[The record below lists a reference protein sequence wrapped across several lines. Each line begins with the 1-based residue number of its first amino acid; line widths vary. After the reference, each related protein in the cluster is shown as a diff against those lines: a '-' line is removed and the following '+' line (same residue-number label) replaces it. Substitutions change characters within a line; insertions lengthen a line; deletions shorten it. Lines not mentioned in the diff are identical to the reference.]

1 MYVVKRDGRQEP
13 VMFDKITARVKKLCY
28 GLSDFVDPVKISMRV
43 IEGLYDG
50 VTTSELDNLAA
61 ETAASMTTSHPDY
74 AKLAA
79 RISVSNLHKNTKKSF
94 SEVMTDLY
102 EYVNPRTGKK
112 APMIADEVY
121 QVMMENKDAIDSMII
136 YNRDF
141 GYDYFGFKT
150 LERSYLLKINGQ
162 IAERPQHMLMRVSIG
177 IHLNDLQ
184 AARETYELMSKKYFT
199 HATPT
204 LFNSGTPKPQ
214 MSSCFLLTMKEDSID
229 GIYDTLKQTAKIS
242 QSAGGIGLSI
252 HNVRAKGSYIG
263 GTNGTS
269 NGIVPMLKVF
279 NDTARYVDQG
289 GGKRKGSF
297 AIYMEPWHADIF
309 DFLDLKKNHG
319 AEEMRARD
327 LFYAMWISDLFMKR
341 VQEDGKWT
349 LMCPNECPNLYDVY
363 GDEFEALYTKYEEEG
378 KGRRT
383 IKARELWEKIMESQI
398 ETGTPYMLYKDAAN
412 RKSNQKNLGTI
423 RSSNLCT
430 EILEY
435 TSPDEIAVCNLAS
448 IALPM
453 FVKDGAFNHK
463 ELYNITVRA
472 TKNLNKVI
480 DRNYYP
486 VEEAKNSNMR
496 HRPIGLGV
504 QGLADTFIKLRL
516 PFTSDEAKKLNQEIF
531 ETLYF
536 AAVTASKDLAIE
548 EGPYS
553 TFEGSPI
560 SKGEFQ
566 HNLWNIK
573 DEELSGRWDW
583 AALRKEVMEHGVR
596 NSLLVA
602 PMPTASTSQILGN
615 NEAFEPY
622 TSNIYTRRVLSGE
635 FIVVNKHLLEDLVA
649 LNLWND
655 DLKAAIMRANG
666 SIQGIDVI
674 PQDLKELYKTVWEMS
689 MKDIID
695 MSRHRGYFI
704 DQSQSLNLFM
714 EGANFA
720 KLTSMH
726 FYAWQSGLKTG
737 MYYLRTKSAV
747 DAKKFTLSAE
757 KKSAPEPSQQ
767 QVAARAAQKL
777 TATQQPATPLAPKN
791 TNVPPQVIEHAQAA
805 ADMQVQMSL
814 EEPAPS
820 YEVQQSNL
828 QGQSQAAP
836 QHNTAP
842 MTPDEMKAIIAQAKA
857 SQGDD
862 DCLMCGS

>member
-1 MYVVKRDGRQEP
+1 MFVLKRDGRKEP
-13 VMFDKITARVKKLCY
+13 IMFDKITARVRKLCY
-28 GLSDFVDPVKISMRV
+28 GLNDLVDPVKVAMRV

-61 ETAASMTTSHPDY
+61 ETAATMTTTHPDF

-94 SEVMTDLY
+94 VETMTDLY
-102 EYVNPRTGKK
+102 TYINPRTGKK
-112 APMIADEVY
+112 APLLADDVY
-121 QVMMENKDAIDSMII
+121 KIIKDNAELLDSTII

-141 GYDYFGFKT
+141 SYDYFGFKT
-150 LERSYLLKINGQ
+150 LERSYLLKLNGE
-162 IAERPQHMLMRVSIG
+162 IAERPQHMLMRVSVG
-177 IHLNDLQ
+177 IHMDDLD
-184 AARETYELMSKKYFT
+184 AAIETYHLMSKKYFT

-214 MSSCFLLTMKEDSID
+214 MSSCFLLSMKDDSID

-252 HNVRAKGSYIG
+252 HNVRATGSYIA

-269 NGIVPMLKVF
+269 NGIVPMLRVY

-297 AIYMEPWHADIF
+297 AIYVEPWHADIF
-309 DFLDLKKNHG
+309 DFLNLKKNHG
-319 AEEMRARD
+319 KEEMRARD
-327 LFYAMWISDLFMKR
+327 LFYAMWIPDLFMKR
-341 VQEDGKWT
+341 VEEDSTWT
-349 LMCPNECPNLYDVY
+349 LMCPNECPGLYDTH
-363 GDEFEALYTKYEEEG
+363 GDDFEKKYLDYEKNN
-378 KGRRT
+378 KGRKT
-383 IKARELWEKIMESQI
+383 IKARELWEKILESQI

-412 RKSNQKNLGTI
+412 RKSNQQNLGTI

-435 TSPDEIAVCNLAS
+435 TSPDEVAVCNLAS

-453 FVKDGAFNHK
+453 FVKDGSFDHQ
-463 ELYNITVRA
+463 ELYDVTIRA

-486 VEEAKNSNMR
+486 VKEAENSNFR

-504 QGLADTFIKLRL
+504 QGLADTFIKLRM
-516 PFTSDEAKKLNQEIF
+516 PFTSDEAKTLNQEIF

-536 AAVTASKDLAIE
+536 AALTASKEMAKV
-548 EGPYS
+548 EGPYES
-553 TFEGSPI
+553 YKGSPI
-560 SKGEFQ
+560 SKGDFQ
-566 HNLWNIK
+566 HNLWGIK

-583 AALRKEVMEHGVR
+583 TALRKEVKKHGVR

-615 NEAFEPY
+615 NECFEPY

-635 FIVVNKHLLEDLVA
+635 FIVVNKHLLEDLV
-649 LNLWND
+649 NLGLWD
-655 DLKAAIMRANG
+655 EDLKQELMRANG
-666 SIQGIDVI
+666 SVQNIDNI
-674 PQDLKELYKTVWEMS
+674 PDDIKELYQTAWELS

-695 MSRHRGYFI
+695 MSRQRGYFI

-714 EGANFA
+714 EGATMA

-726 FYAWQSGLKTG
+726 FYGWKSGLKTG

-747 DAKKFTLSAE
+747 DAIKFTLDKKKKE
-757 KKSAPEPSQQ
+757 KTPEAATKT
-767 QVAARAAQKL
+767 VAA
-777 TATQQPATPLAPKN
+777 P
-791 TNVPPQVIEHAQAA
+791 AA
-805 ADMQVQMSL
+805 ATASAKPAAV
-814 EEPAPS
+814 EP
-820 YEVQQSNL
+820 L
-828 QGQSQAAP
+828 
-836 QHNTAP
+836 
-842 MTPDEMKAIIAQAKA
+842 TPGELKEMLAK
-857 SQGDD
+857 SRENEDD

>member
-1 MYVVKRDGRQEP
+1 MYVVKRDGHREP
-13 VMFDKITARVKKLCY
+13 IMFDKITARVKKLCY
-28 GLSDFVDPVKISMRV
+28 ELNPLVDPVRVAMRV

-50 VTTSELDNLAA
+50 VTTSELDNLAS
-61 ETAASMTTSHPDY
+61 EIAATMTTTHPDY

-94 SEVMTDLY
+94 SETMKDLY
-102 EYVNPRTGKK
+102 EYVNPRTEKK
-112 APMIADEVY
+112 APLLSDEVY
-121 QVMMENKDAIDSMII
+121 KVIQDNAEKLDSSII

-141 GYDYFGFKT
+141 GYDFFGFKT
-150 LERSYLLKINGQ
+150 LERSYLLKLNGV

-177 IHLNDLQ
+177 IHIDDLD
-184 AARETYELMSKKYFT
+184 AAIETYEMMSKRFFT

-214 MSSCFLLTMKEDSID
+214 MSSCFLLTMKDDSID

-252 HNVRAKGSYIG
+252 HNVRATGSYIA

-269 NGIVPMLKVF
+269 NGIVPMLRVF

-297 AIYMEPWHADIF
+297 AIYIEPWHADIF

-319 AEEMRARD
+319 KEEMRARD
-327 LFYAMWISDLFMKR
+327 LFFAMWVPDLFMKR
-341 VQEDGKWT
+341 VEQDSTWT
-349 LMCPNECPNLYDVY
+349 LMCPNECPDLFNYHSDQFDELY
-363 GDEFEALYTKYEEEG
+363 LKYEEAG
-378 KGRRT
+378 KGRKT
-383 IKARELWEKIMESQI
+383 IRARELWEKILESQI

-430 EILEY
+430 EIIEY
-435 TSPDEIAVCNLAS
+435 TAPDEVAVCNLAS

-453 FVKDGAFNHK
+453 FVTNGAFDHD
-463 ELYNITVRA
+463 ELFRVTKQVTV
-472 TKNLNKVI
+472 NLNRVI

-486 VEEAKNSNMR
+486 VPEAENSNMR
-496 HRPIGLGV
+496 HRPVGLGV
-504 QGLADTFIKLRL
+504 QGLADAFIQLRL
-516 PFTSDEAKKLNQEIF
+516 PFTSEEAKQLNQEIF

-536 AAVTASKDLAIE
+536 AAVTASMEEAEKD
-548 EGPYS
+548 GPYKS
-553 TFEGSPI
+553 YKGSPM

-566 HNLWNIK
+566 HNMWGIK

-583 AALRKEVMEHGVR
+583 AGLRKKVKKHGVR

-615 NEAFEPY
+615 NECFEPY

-635 FIVVNKHLLEDLVA
+635 FIVVNKHLLEDLVD
-649 LNLWND
+649 LGLWTED
-655 DLKAAIMRANG
+655 MKQELMRANG
-666 SIQGIDVI
+666 SIQNIKGIPEDI
-674 PQDLKELYKTVWEMS
+674 KELYKTVWEMS

-695 MSRHRGYFI
+695 MSRQRGYFI

-714 EGANFA
+714 EGATMA

-726 FYAWQSGLKTG
+726 FYAWKSGLKTG

-747 DAKKFTLSAE
+747 DAIKFTLDREE
-757 KKSAPEPSQQ
+757 KK
-767 QVAARAAQKL
+767 
-777 TATQQPATPLAPKN
+777 
-791 TNVPPQVIEHAQAA
+791 
-805 ADMQVQMSL
+805 
-814 EEPAPS
+814 EEPALVAAEGIS
-820 YEVQQSNL
+820 SADDSSKVSIHKT
-828 QGQSQAAP
+828 QG
-836 QHNTAP
+836 
-842 MTPDEMKAIIAQAKA
+842 
-857 SQGDD
+857 
-862 DCLMCGS
+862 

>member
-1 MYVVKRDGRQEP
+1 MFVVKRDGRKEP
-13 VMFDKITARVKKLCY
+13 IMFDKITARIRKLNY
-28 GLSDFVDPVKISMRV
+28 GLNPLVDPVRVAMRV

-61 ETAASMTTSHPDY
+61 EIAATMTTTHPDY

-94 SEVMTDLY
+94 SETMEDLY
-102 EYVNPRTGKK
+102 NYINPRTGKK
-112 APMIADEVY
+112 APLLSDEVY
-121 QVMMENKDAIDSMII
+121 KIIKENADKLDSSII

-141 GYDYFGFKT
+141 GYDFFGFKT
-150 LERSYLLKINGQ
+150 LERSYLLKLNGK
-162 IAERPQHMLMRVSIG
+162 IVERPQHMLMRVSVG
-177 IHLNDLQ
+177 IHLDDID
-184 AARETYELMSKKYFT
+184 AALETYELMSKRYFT

-214 MSSCFLLTMKEDSID
+214 MSSCFLLTMKDDSID

-252 HNVRAKGSYIG
+252 HNIRATGSYIA

-269 NGIVPMLKVF
+269 NGIVPMLRVF

-297 AIYMEPWHADIF
+297 AIYVEPWHADIF
-309 DFLDLKKNHG
+309 DFLELKKNHG
-319 AEEMRARD
+319 KEEMRARD
-327 LFYAMWISDLFMKR
+327 LFYAMWTPDLFMKR
-341 VQEDGKWT
+341 VEEDGKWT
-349 LMCPNECPNLYDVY
+349 LMCPNECPDLYNVH
-363 GDEFEALYTKYEEEG
+363 GEEFEALYQKYESEG
-378 KGRRT
+378 RGRKT
-383 IKARELWEKIMESQI
+383 IKARDLWEKILESQI
-398 ETGTPYMLYKDAAN
+398 ETGTPYMLYKDSAN

-435 TSPDEIAVCNLAS
+435 TSADEVAVCNLAS

-453 FVKDGAFNHK
+453 FVKDGAFDHQA
-463 ELYNITVRA
+463 LFDVTVRV
-472 TKNLNKVI
+472 TKNLNRVI

-486 VEEAKNSNMR
+486 VKEAENSNFR
-496 HRPIGLGV
+496 HRPVGLGV
-504 QGLADTFIKLRL
+504 QGLADTFIMLRL
-516 PFTSDEAKKLNQEIF
+516 PFTSDKAKELNQEIF

-536 AAVTASKDLAIE
+536 AAVTASAEEAKKDGTYE
-548 EGPYS
+548 SYK
-553 TFEGSPI
+553 GSPI
-560 SKGEFQ
+560 SNGEFQ
-566 HNLWNIK
+566 HNLWGIK

-583 AALRKEVMEHGVR
+583 AALRKTVKKHGVR

-615 NEAFEPY
+615 NECFEPY

-635 FIVVNKHLLEDLVA
+635 FIVVNKHLLEDLVERG
-649 LNLWND
+649 LWNED
-655 DLKAAIMRANG
+655 MKQELMRNNG
-666 SIQGIDVI
+666 SVQNIDAI
-674 PQDLKELYKTVWEMS
+674 PDDLKELYRTVWEMS

-714 EGANFA
+714 EGATMA

-726 FYAWQSGLKTG
+726 FYGWKSGLKTG

-747 DAKKFTLSAE
+747 DAIKFTLDNKAKAQTPKVEAAVVASSPAASSTD
-757 KKSAPEPSQQ
+757 SAPVEPLS
-767 QVAARAAQKL
+767 
-777 TATQQPATPLAPKN
+777 
-791 TNVPPQVIEHAQAA
+791 PQELK
-805 ADMQVQMSL
+805 QML
-814 EEPAPS
+814 
-820 YEVQQSNL
+820 
-828 QGQSQAAP
+828 
-836 QHNTAP
+836 
-842 MTPDEMKAIIAQAKA
+842 AQAKENE
-857 SQGDD
+857 DD

>member
-1 MYVVKRDGRQEP
+1 MFVAKRDGRKEP
-13 VMFDKITARVKKLCY
+13 IMFDKITARIRKLNY
-28 GLSDFVDPVKISMRV
+28 GLNPLVDPVRVAMRV

-61 ETAASMTTSHPDY
+61 EIAATMTTTHPDY

-94 SEVMTDLY
+94 SETMEDLY
-102 EYVNPRTGKK
+102 TYVNPRTGKK
-112 APMIADEVY
+112 APLLSEEVY
-121 QVMMENKDAIDSMII
+121 NIIKKNADKLDSSII

-141 GYDYFGFKT
+141 GYDFFGFKT
-150 LERSYLLKINGQ
+150 LERSYLLKLNGQ
-162 IAERPQHMLMRVSIG
+162 IVERPQHMLMRVSIG
-177 IHLNDLQ
+177 IHLNDIESAL
-184 AARETYELMSKKYFT
+184 ETYELMSKRYFT

-214 MSSCFLLTMKEDSID
+214 MSSCFLLAMKDDSID

-252 HNVRAKGSYIG
+252 HNVRATGSYIA

-269 NGIVPMLKVF
+269 NGIVPMLRVF

-297 AIYMEPWHADIF
+297 AIYVEPWHADIF
-309 DFLDLKKNHG
+309 DFLELKKNHG
-319 AEEMRARD
+319 KEEMRARD
-327 LFYAMWISDLFMKR
+327 LFYAMWTPDLFMKR
-341 VQEDGKWT
+341 VEQNAEWT
-349 LMCPNECPNLYDVY
+349 LMCPNECPDLYNVH
-363 GDEFEALYTKYEEEG
+363 GDEFDKLYLKYESEG
-378 KGRRT
+378 RGRKT
-383 IKARELWEKIMESQI
+383 IKARDLWEKILESQI
-398 ETGTPYMLYKDAAN
+398 ETGTPYMLYKDSAN

-435 TSPDEIAVCNLAS
+435 TSADEIAVCNLAS

-453 FVKDGAFNHK
+453 FVKDGEFDHQS
-463 ELYNITVRA
+463 LFDVTVRV
-472 TKNLNKVI
+472 TKNLNRVI

-486 VEEAKNSNMR
+486 VKEAENSNFR

-504 QGLADTFIKLRL
+504 QGLADTFIMLRL
-516 PFTSDEAKKLNQEIF
+516 PFTSEKAKELNQEIF

-536 AAVTASKDLAIE
+536 AAVTASAEEAKKD
-548 EGPYS
+548 GPYE
-553 TFEGSPI
+553 TYKGSPM

-566 HNLWNIK
+566 HNLWGIK

-583 AALRKEVMEHGVR
+583 LALRKTVKKQGVR

-615 NEAFEPY
+615 NECFEPY

-635 FIVVNKHLLEDLVA
+635 FIVVNKHLLEDLVDKG
-649 LNLWND
+649 LWNED
-655 DLKAAIMRANG
+655 MKQELMRNNG
-666 SIQGIDVI
+666 SIQNIDGIPDDI
-674 PQDLKELYKTVWEMS
+674 KELYRTVWEMS

-714 EGANFA
+714 EGATMA

-726 FYAWQSGLKTG
+726 FYGWKSGLKTG

-747 DAKKFTLSAE
+747 DAIKFTLDNKAKAKVPEMEPAE
-757 KKSAPEPSQQ
+757 K
-767 QVAARAAQKL
+767 VAAASAIKSDS
-777 TATQQPATPLAPKN
+777 TSVPVEPLSPEELK
-791 TNVPPQVIEHAQAA
+791 
-805 ADMQVQMSL
+805 QML
-814 EEPAPS
+814 
-820 YEVQQSNL
+820 
-828 QGQSQAAP
+828 SQAK
-836 QHNTAP
+836 
-842 MTPDEMKAIIAQAKA
+842 E
-857 SQGDD
+857 SEDD

>member
-1 MYVVKRDGRQEP
+1 MYVVKRDGRKEP
-13 VMFDKITARVKKLCY
+13 IMFDKITARVRKLCY
-28 GLSDFVDPVKISMRV
+28 GLNELVDPLKISMRV

-61 ETAASMTTSHPDY
+61 EVSATMTTTHPDF
-74 AKLAA
+74 ARLAA

-102 EYVNPRTGKK
+102 EYTNPRTNKK
-112 APMIADEVY
+112 APLLSDEVY
-121 QVMMENKDAIDSMII
+121 QTIIENADKLDSTII

-150 LERSYLLKINGQ
+150 LERSYLLKLNGK
-162 IAERPQHMLMRVSIG
+162 IAERPQHMLMRVSVG
-177 IHLNDLQ
+177 IHLNDLD
-184 AARETYELMSKKYFT
+184 AAIETYELMSKKYFT

-214 MSSCFLLTMKEDSID
+214 MSSCFLLTMKDDSID

-252 HNVRAKGSYIG
+252 HNIRATGSYIG

-297 AIYMEPWHADIF
+297 AMYIEPWHADVMN
-309 DFLDLKKNHG
+309 FLDLKKNHG

-327 LFYAMWISDLFMKR
+327 LFYAMWIPDLFMKR
-341 VQEDGKWT
+341 VQEDSTWT
-349 LMCPNECPNLYDVY
+349 LMCPNECPGLFDCHSEEFDKLY
-363 GDEFEALYTKYEEEG
+363 LSYEEAG
-378 KGRRT
+378 KGRKT
-383 IKARELWEKIMESQI
+383 IKARELWEKILESQI

-430 EILEY
+430 EIMEY

-453 FVKDGAFNHK
+453 FIKGNEFDHK
-463 ELYNITVRA
+463 ELFRITKRV

-486 VEEAKNSNMR
+486 VKEAENSNFR

-504 QGLADTFIKLRL
+504 QGLADAFIQLRM

-536 AAVTASKDLAIE
+536 AAVTASMEMAKE
-548 EGPYS
+548 EGPYES
-553 TFEGSPI
+553 YKGSPI
-560 SKGEFQ
+560 SQGEFQ
-566 HNLWNIK
+566 YNLWGIK

-583 AALRKEVMEHGVR
+583 AKLRKEVKKNGVR

-615 NEAFEPY
+615 NECFEPY

-635 FIVVNKHLLEDLVA
+635 FIVVNKHLLEDLTK
-649 LNLWND
+649 LGLWDENLKQE
-655 DLKAAIMRANG
+655 LMRANG
-666 SIQGIDVI
+666 SIQHIDII
-674 PQDLKELYKTVWEMS
+674 PQDIKELYQTVWELS

-714 EGANFA
+714 EGATMA

-726 FYAWQSGLKTG
+726 FYAWKSGLKTG

-747 DAKKFTLSAE
+747 DAIKFTVDKE
-757 KKSAPEPSQQ
+757 VKKEP
-767 QVAARAAQKL
+767 VAA
-777 TATQQPATPLAPKN
+777 
-791 TNVPPQVIEHAQAA
+791 
-805 ADMQVQMSL
+805 
-814 EEPAPS
+814 
-820 YEVQQSNL
+820 EVQEVVIQAVTPVGL
-828 QGQSQAAP
+828 PKQGQVDEAGP
-836 QHNTAP
+836 DIEP
-842 MTPDEMKAIIAQAKA
+842 MSADELKAIIAQAKE
-857 SQGDD
+857 GEGD

>member
-1 MYVVKRDGRQEP
+1 MFVVKRDGRKEP
-13 VMFDKITARVKKLCY
+13 IMFDKITARVRKLCY
-28 GLSDFVDPVKISMRV
+28 GLSELVDPIKVSMRV

-61 ETAASMTTSHPDY
+61 EIAATMTTTHPDF

-94 SEVMTDLY
+94 SETMKDLY

-112 APMIADEVY
+112 APLLSKEVY
-121 QVMMENKDAIDSMII
+121 KVIQKNADKLDSTII

-150 LERSYLLKINGQ
+150 LERSYLLKLNGK

-177 IHLNDLQ
+177 IHLDDLDS
-184 AARETYELMSKKYFT
+184 AIETYELMSKKYFT

-214 MSSCFLLTMKEDSID
+214 MSSCFLLAMKDDSID

-252 HNVRAKGSYIG
+252 HNIRATGSYIA

-269 NGIVPMLKVF
+269 NGIVPMLRVF

-297 AIYMEPWHADIF
+297 AIYVEPWHADIF

-319 AEEMRARD
+319 KEEMRARD
-327 LFYAMWISDLFMKR
+327 LFYAMWMPDLFMKR
-341 VQEDGKWT
+341 VEADAEWT
-349 LMCPNECPNLYDVY
+349 LMCPNECPGLFSSHSE
-363 GDEFEALYTKYEEEG
+363 EFEKLYTKYEEEG
-378 KGRRT
+378 KGRKT
-383 IKARELWEKIMESQI
+383 IKARELWEKILESQI

-435 TSPDEIAVCNLAS
+435 TSPDEVAVCNLAS

-453 FVKDGAFNHK
+453 FVKNGQFDHK
-463 ELYNITVRA
+463 ELFKVTKRV
-472 TKNLNKVI
+472 TKNLNRVI

-486 VEEAKNSNMR
+486 VKEAENSNMR

-504 QGLADTFIKLRL
+504 QGLADAFIMLRL
-516 PFTSDEAKKLNQEIF
+516 PFTSDEARQLNQDIF

-536 AAVTASKDLAIE
+536 AAVTASMEEAKKD
-548 EGPYS
+548 GTYS
-553 TFEGSPI
+553 SYEGSPI
-560 SKGEFQ
+560 SQGEFQ
-566 HNLWNIK
+566 HNLWGLK

-583 AALRKEVMEHGVR
+583 AKLRKDVKKNGVR

-615 NEAFEPY
+615 NECFEPY

-635 FIVVNKHLLEDLVA
+635 FIVVNKHLLEDLVK
-649 LNLWND
+649 LGLWNEN
-655 DLKAAIMRANG
+655 LKQELMRANG
-666 SIQGIDVI
+666 SIQHIETI
-674 PQDLKELYKTVWEMS
+674 PDDIKELYKTVWELS

-695 MSRHRGYFI
+695 MSRQRGYFI

-714 EGANFA
+714 ENANYA

-726 FYAWQSGLKTG
+726 FYAWKSGLKTG
-737 MYYLRTKSAV
+737 MYYLRTKAAV
-747 DAKKFTLSAE
+747 DAIKFTLDNT
-757 KKSAPEPSQQ
+757 KKKEMPIS
-767 QVAARAAQKL
+767 VAAEAEIEAAVAPKKAENL
-777 TATQQPATPLAPKN
+777 KVNPTPVTQQD
-791 TNVPPQVIEHAQAA
+791 VEAQ
-805 ADMQVQMSL
+805 
-814 EEPAPS
+814 
-820 YEVQQSNL
+820 
-828 QGQSQAAP
+828 
-836 QHNTAP
+836 P
-842 MTPDEMKAIIAQAKA
+842 MTEAEMAALIARAKEGEA
-857 SQGDD
+857 DD

>member
-1 MYVVKRDGRQEP
+1 MDVLKRDGRREP

-28 GLSDFVDPVKISMRV
+28 GLNELVDPVKVAMRV

-50 VTTSELDNLAA
+50 VTTSDLDNLAA
-61 ETAASMTTSHPDY
+61 ETAASMTVSHPDY

-79 RISVSNLHKNTKKSF
+79 RISVSNLHKDTKKTF

-112 APMIADEVY
+112 APLLSDEVY
-121 QVMMENKDAIDSMII
+121 KVIQDNKDRLDSTII
-136 YNRDF
+136 YNRDY

-150 LERSYLLKINGQ
+150 LERSYLLKLNGK
-162 IAERPQHMLMRVSIG
+162 IAERPQHMLMRVSVG
-177 IHLNDLQ
+177 IHLDDLD
-184 AARETYELMSKKYFT
+184 AAIETYELMSKKYFT

-214 MSSCFLLTMKEDSID
+214 MSSCFLLTMQDDSID

-252 HNVRAKGSYIG
+252 HNVRATGSYIS

-269 NGIVPMLKVF
+269 NGIVPMLQVY

-297 AIYMEPWHADIF
+297 AIYIEPWHADIF

-319 AEEMRARD
+319 KEEMRARD
-327 LFYAMWISDLFMKR
+327 LFYAMWIPDLFMKR
-341 VQEDGKWT
+341 VEEDGNWT
-349 LMCPNECPNLYDVY
+349 LMCPNECPNLFNVHSEEF
-363 GDEFEALYTKYEEEG
+363 DELYLKYESEN
-378 KGRRT
+378 KGRKT
-383 IKARELWEKIMESQI
+383 IKARVLWEKILESQI

-430 EILEY
+430 EIMEY
-435 TSPDEIAVCNLAS
+435 TSPDEVAVCNLAS

-453 FVKDGAFNHK
+453 FVKNGGFDHK
-463 ELYNITVRA
+463 ELFRITKRV

-486 VEEAKNSNMR
+486 VKEAENSNFR
-496 HRPIGLGV
+496 HRPVGLGI
-504 QGLADTFIKLRL
+504 QGLADAFIMLRM

-536 AAVTASKDLAIE
+536 AAVTASMELAKE

-553 TFEGSPI
+553 SYEGSPI

-566 HNLWNIK
+566 YNLWGIK

-583 AALRKEVMEHGVR
+583 AGLRQKVLENGVR

-635 FIVVNKHLLEDLVA
+635 FIVVNKHLLEDLVN
-649 LNLWND
+649 LGLWNN
-655 DLKAAIMRANG
+655 DLKNAIMRANG
-666 SIQGIDVI
+666 SIQNIDGI
-674 PQDLKELYKTVWEMS
+674 PQDLKELYKTVYELS

-714 EGANFA
+714 ENANYA

-726 FYAWQSGLKTG
+726 FYAWKNGLKTG
-737 MYYLRTKSAV
+737 MYYLRTKAAV
-747 DAKKFTLSAE
+747 DAIKFTVEKAKKAE
-757 KKSAPEPSQQ
+757 PQPQQQEVAAKAAETLQQAKTQLEPQAQTVQAPE
-767 QVAARAAQKL
+767 VAK
-777 TATQQPATPLAPKN
+777 TQPVLFDNVSN
-791 TNVPPQVIEHAQAA
+791 TENT
-805 ADMQVQMSL
+805 
-814 EEPAPS
+814 EELSP
-820 YEVQQSNL
+820 EEL
-828 QGQSQAAP
+828 
-836 QHNTAP
+836 
-842 MTPDEMKAIIAQAKA
+842 KAIIQQSKDAQ
-857 SQGDD
+857 GD

>member
-1 MYVVKRDGRQEP
+1 
-13 VMFDKITARVKKLCY
+13 MFDKITARIRKLNY
-28 GLSDFVDPVKISMRV
+28 GLNPLVDPVRVAMRV

-61 ETAASMTTSHPDY
+61 EIAATMTTTHPDY

-94 SEVMTDLY
+94 SETMEDLY
-102 EYVNPRTGKK
+102 NYINPRTGKK
-112 APMIADEVY
+112 APLLSDEVY
-121 QVMMENKDAIDSMII
+121 KIIKKNADKLDSSII

-141 GYDYFGFKT
+141 GYDFFGFKT
-150 LERSYLLKINGQ
+150 LERSYLLKLNGK
-162 IAERPQHMLMRVSIG
+162 IVERPQHMLMRVSIG
-177 IHLNDLQ
+177 IHLDDIESAL
-184 AARETYELMSKKYFT
+184 ETYELMSKRYFT

-252 HNVRAKGSYIG
+252 HNVRATGSYIA

-269 NGIVPMLKVF
+269 NGIVPMLRVF

-297 AIYMEPWHADIF
+297 AIYVEPWHADIF
-309 DFLDLKKNHG
+309 DFLELKKNHG
-319 AEEMRARD
+319 KEEMRARD
-327 LFYAMWISDLFMKR
+327 LFYAMWTPDLFMKR
-341 VQEDGKWT
+341 VEEDSNWT
-349 LMCPNECPNLYDVY
+349 LMCPNECPDLYNLH
-363 GDEFEALYTKYEEEG
+363 GDEFDELYQKYESEG
-378 KGRRT
+378 RGRKT
-383 IKARELWEKIMESQI
+383 IKARELWEKILESQI
-398 ETGTPYMLYKDAAN
+398 ETGTPYMLYKDSAN

-435 TSPDEIAVCNLAS
+435 TSSDEVAVCNLAS

-453 FVKDGAFNHK
+453 FVKDGNFDHK
-463 ELYNITVRA
+463 SLFDVTVRV
-472 TKNLNKVI
+472 TKNLNRVI

-486 VEEAKNSNMR
+486 VKEAENSNFR
-496 HRPIGLGV
+496 HRPVGLGV
-504 QGLADTFIKLRL
+504 QGLADTFIMLRL
-516 PFTSDEAKKLNQEIF
+516 PFTSDKAKELNQEIF

-536 AAVTASKDLAIE
+536 AAVTASVQEAKKD
-548 EGPYS
+548 GVYQ
-553 TFEGSPI
+553 TYKGSPI

-566 HNLWNIK
+566 HNLWGIK
-573 DEELSGRWDW
+573 DEDLSGRWDW
-583 AALRKEVMEHGVR
+583 SGLRKKVKKHGVR

-615 NEAFEPY
+615 NECFEPY

-635 FIVVNKHLLEDLVA
+635 FIVVNKHLLEDLVQ
-649 LNLWND
+649 LGLWNEEMKQE
-655 DLKAAIMRANG
+655 LMRNNG
-666 SIQGIDVI
+666 SIQNIETI
-674 PQDLKELYKTVWEMS
+674 PENIKELYRTVWEMS

-714 EGANFA
+714 EGATMA

-726 FYAWQSGLKTG
+726 FYGWKSGLKTG

-747 DAKKFTLSAE
+747 DAIKFTLDN
-757 KKSAPEPSQQ
+757 KSKENTSKVE
-767 QVAARAAQKL
+767 VA
-777 TATQQPATPLAPKN
+777 
-791 TNVPPQVIEHAQAA
+791 TN
-805 ADMQVQMSL
+805 SKTT
-814 EEPAPS
+814 
-820 YEVQQSNL
+820 QSNNESTPIPVEPL
-828 QGQSQAAP
+828 SPQELKQMLSQAK
-836 QHNTAP
+836 
-842 MTPDEMKAIIAQAKA
+842 DSE
-857 SQGDD
+857 DD

>member
-1 MYVVKRDGRQEP
+1 MNVVKRDGRKEP
-13 VMFDKITARVKKLCY
+13 IMFDKITARVRKLCY
-28 GLSDFVDPVKISMRV
+28 GLNELVDPVKVAMRV

-50 VTTSELDNLAA
+50 VTTSELDTLAA
-61 ETAASMTTSHPDY
+61 EIAATLTTAHPDY
-74 AKLAA
+74 ARLAA
-79 RISVSNLHKNTKKSF
+79 RISVSNLHKNTKKTF

-102 EYVNPRTGKK
+102 TYVNPRTGKK
-112 APMIADEVY
+112 APLLSDEVY
-121 QVMMENKDAIDSMII
+121 DIIQKNADELDSTII

-150 LERSYLLKINGQ
+150 LERSYLLKLNGQ
-162 IAERPQHMLMRVSIG
+162 IAERPQHMLMRVSLG
-177 IHLNDLQ
+177 IHLNDL
-184 AARETYELMSKKYFT
+184 AAAKETYELMSKKYFT

-214 MSSCFLLTMKEDSID
+214 MSSCFLLAMKDDSID

-252 HNVRAKGSYIG
+252 HNIRATGSYIS

-269 NGIVPMLKVF
+269 NGIVPMLRVF

-297 AIYMEPWHADIF
+297 AIYVEPWHADIF

-319 AEEMRARD
+319 KEEMRARD
-327 LFYAMWISDLFMKR
+327 LFYAMWIPDLFMKR
-341 VQEDGKWT
+341 VQDDAMWT
-349 LMCPNECPNLYDVY
+349 LMCPNECPGLFDCH
-363 GDEFEALYTKYEEEG
+363 GDEFDAMYEKYEAED
-378 KGRRT
+378 KGRKT
-383 IKARELWEKIMESQI
+383 IKARELWEKILESQI

-430 EILEY
+430 EIMEY
-435 TSPDEIAVCNLAS
+435 TSADEVAVCNLAS

-453 FVKDGAFNHK
+453 FVKNGAFDHK
-463 ELYNITVRA
+463 ELHRITKRV
-472 TKNLNKVI
+472 TKNLNRVI

-486 VEEAKNSNMR
+486 VKEAENSNFR
-496 HRPIGLGV
+496 HRPVGLGV

-516 PFTSDEAKKLNQEIF
+516 PFTSEEAKKLNQEIF

-536 AAVTASKDLAIE
+536 AAVQASME
-548 EGPYS
+548 EAKVDGAYES
-553 TFEGSPI
+553 YEGSPI
-560 SKGEFQ
+560 SEGLFQ

-583 AALRKEVMEHGVR
+583 GKLRKNIKKHGVR

-635 FIVVNKHLLEDLVA
+635 FIVVNKHLLEDLVE

-655 DLKAAIMRANG
+655 DLKQEIMRANG
-666 SIQGIDVI
+666 SIQDIDVI
-674 PQDLKELYKTVWEMS
+674 PQELKELYKTVWELS

-714 EGANFA
+714 ENANMA

-726 FYAWQSGLKTG
+726 FYAWKSGLKTG

-747 DAKKFTLSAE
+747 DAIKFTLKND
-757 KKSAPEPSQQ
+757 KKETAQPEPEKAP
-767 QVAARAAQKL
+767 VAAMSAASDKPL
-777 TATQQPATPLAPKN
+777 TAAELRDLLSKSKEA
-791 TNVPPQVIEHAQAA
+791 E
-805 ADMQVQMSL
+805 D
-814 EEPAPS
+814 
-820 YEVQQSNL
+820 
-828 QGQSQAAP
+828 
-836 QHNTAP
+836 
-842 MTPDEMKAIIAQAKA
+842 DE
-857 SQGDD
+857 

>member
-1 MYVVKRDGRQEP
+1 MYVVKRDGHREP
-13 VMFDKITARVKKLCY
+13 IMFDKITARVKKLCY
-28 GLSDFVDPVKISMRV
+28 ELNPLVDPVRVAMRV

-50 VTTSELDNLAA
+50 VTTSELDNLAS
-61 ETAASMTTSHPDY
+61 EIAATMTTTHPDY

-94 SEVMTDLY
+94 SETMKDLY

-112 APMIADEVY
+112 APLLSDEVY
-121 QVMMENKDAIDSMII
+121 KVIQDNAEKLDSSII

-141 GYDYFGFKT
+141 GYDFFGFKT
-150 LERSYLLKINGQ
+150 LERSYLLKLNGV

-177 IHLNDLQ
+177 IHIDDLD
-184 AARETYELMSKKYFT
+184 AAIETYEMMSKRYFT

-214 MSSCFLLTMKEDSID
+214 MSSCFLLTMKDDSID

-252 HNVRAKGSYIG
+252 HNVRATGSYIA

-269 NGIVPMLKVF
+269 NGIVPMLRVF

-297 AIYMEPWHADIF
+297 AIYIEPWHADIF

-319 AEEMRARD
+319 KEEMRARD
-327 LFYAMWISDLFMKR
+327 LFFAMWVPDLFMKR
-341 VQEDGKWT
+341 VEQDSTWT
-349 LMCPNECPNLYDVY
+349 LMCPNECPDLFNHHSDQFDELY
-363 GDEFEALYTKYEEEG
+363 LKYEEAG
-378 KGRRT
+378 KGRKT
-383 IKARELWEKIMESQI
+383 IRARELWEKILESQI

-430 EILEY
+430 EIIEY
-435 TSPDEIAVCNLAS
+435 TAPDEVAVCNLAS

-453 FVKDGAFNHK
+453 FVTNGAFDHD
-463 ELYNITVRA
+463 ELFRVTKQVTV
-472 TKNLNKVI
+472 NLNRVI

-486 VEEAKNSNMR
+486 VPEAENSNMR
-496 HRPIGLGV
+496 HRPVGLGV
-504 QGLADTFIKLRL
+504 QGLADAFIQLRL
-516 PFTSDEAKKLNQEIF
+516 PFTSDEAKQLNQEIF

-536 AAVTASKDLAIE
+536 AAVTASMEEAEKD
-548 EGPYS
+548 GPYKS
-553 TFEGSPI
+553 YKGSPM

-566 HNLWNIK
+566 HNMWGIK

-583 AALRKEVMEHGVR
+583 AGLRKKVKKHGVR

-615 NEAFEPY
+615 NECFEPY

-635 FIVVNKHLLEDLVA
+635 FIVVNKHLLEDLVD
-649 LNLWND
+649 LGLWTED
-655 DLKAAIMRANG
+655 MKQELMRANG
-666 SIQGIDVI
+666 SIQNIKGIPEDI
-674 PQDLKELYKTVWEMS
+674 KELYKTVWEMS

-695 MSRHRGYFI
+695 MSRQRGYFI

-714 EGANFA
+714 EGATMA

-726 FYAWQSGLKTG
+726 FYAWKSGLKTG

-747 DAKKFTLSAE
+747 DAIKFTLDREE
-757 KKSAPEPSQQ
+757 KK
-767 QVAARAAQKL
+767 
-777 TATQQPATPLAPKN
+777 
-791 TNVPPQVIEHAQAA
+791 
-805 ADMQVQMSL
+805 
-814 EEPAPS
+814 EEPALVAAEGISGDDSSKTASTKPKGKPTAAAVPVEPLTPAELKS
-820 YEVQQSNL
+820 MLEQSKENE
-828 QGQSQAAP
+828 G
-836 QHNTAP
+836 
-842 MTPDEMKAIIAQAKA
+842 
-857 SQGDD
+857 D